1 MRVRALAILLVNS
14 VLGMM
19 LTFGCGGG
27 ATTTP
32 PPSAPQIVTPPTN
45 QTVAVGQSATFSVTA
60 TGTAP
65 LSYQWNKN
73 GIAISGATSS
83 SYSTPPT
90 TTADNGALFNVLVSD
105 PKGNTASTDA
115 TLTVTGGSA
124 APSIVAQPVNQTV
137 TAGQA
142 ATFSVTASGTAP
154 LSYQWNKNGTAIS
167 GATSAAYT
175 TPPTTMA
182 DSGAQFNVVVSNA
195 SGSVTSSAATLT
207 VNAGATAPTINTQ
220 PTSQTVTAGQ
230 TASFSVAATGT
241 APLAYQWHKNGLI
254 LSGAISPSYTTAATT
269 SADNGAQFDVLVS
282 NSAGSANSQAATLT
296 VAAAT
301 VVKITTTSLPNGTV
315 QVPYSATLQATGGT
329 LPYTW
334 SVPSGQ
340 LPAGLTLSAAGAIS
354 GTPTTAGLA
363 TFTVQVADSL
373 GNKSSAGFSINII
386 SASQG
391 PFGHVVIVL
400 EENTDYLS
408 VVGTMAMPYLN
419 TLISQ
424 YGLATQYYATTHPS
438 IGNYMDLTTGQILT
452 NDDMQTPA
460 TFPVSADNVV
470 RELLAAGKTW
480 KAYGEDLPSVGYT
493 GPDTGNFAIRH
504 FPLAY
509 MTDVLNSQTQL
520 QNLVPFTQFATDLAA
535 GTLPNYSWI
544 TPNLCNDAH
553 NCALGVADTWL
564 QTNIDP
570 LIKNP
575 AFQKDGLLIILFD
588 EASDTDITN
597 GGGHVVCVL
606 VSPAS
611 SKLAFQSTTLYQ
623 HPSVLRLTLE
633 GLGVQVLPRAA
644 ASAPPMWEFFTFP
657 AP

>member
-1 MRVRALAILLVNS
+1 MHVRALVILLSTS
-14 VLGMM
+14 VAL
-19 LTFGCGGG
+19 LVSGCGGG
-27 ATTTP
+27 AASTP
-32 PPSAPQIVTPPTN
+32 PPLAVPQIVTAPAN
-45 QTVAVGQSATFSVTA
+45 QTVAAGQSATFGVTA

-73 GIAISGATSS
+73 GAAISGATSS
-83 SYSTPPT
+83 SYTTPPT
-90 TTADNGALFNVLVSD
+90 TTSDNGAQFNVVVSD
-105 PKGNTASTDA
+105 PMGNVASTAA
-115 TLTVTGGSA
+115 TLTVTGGSG
-124 APSIVAQPVNQTV
+124 APAIIAQPVNQTV
-137 TAGQA
+137 TAGQS
-142 ATFSVTASGTAP
+142 ATFSVTATGSAP
-154 LSYQWNKNGTAIS
+154 LSYQWNRNATAIS

-175 TPPTTMA
+175 TPPTTTA
-182 DSGAQFNVVVSNA
+182 DSGAQFSVVISNA

-207 VNAGATAPTINTQ
+207 VNAGTTGPTITTQ
-220 PTSQTVTAGQ
+220 PSNQTVTAGQ
-230 TASFSVAATGT
+230 TASFSVTATGT
-241 APLAYQWHKNGLI
+241 APLAYQWHKNGLAI
-254 LSGAISPSYTTAATT
+254 SGATSPSYTTPATT

-296 VAAAT
+296 VTPAAT
-301 VVKITTTSLPNGTV
+301 VKITTTSLPNGVT
-315 QVPYSATLQATGGT
+315 QVAYSATLQATGGT

-334 SVPSGQ
+334 SVSSGQ

-363 TFTVQVADSL
+363 TFTIQVADSL
-373 GNKSSAGFSINII
+373 GNKSSAGFSINIT

-391 PFGHVVIVL
+391 PFGHIVIVL
-400 EENTDYLS
+400 EENNDYLS
-408 VVGTMAMPYLN
+408 VVGTTAMPYLN

-452 NDDMQTPA
+452 NDDGQTPA

-493 GPDTGNFAIRH
+493 GPDTTTFAIRH
-504 FPLAY
+504 YPLAY
-509 MTDVLNSQTQL
+509 MTDVLNSQAQL

-535 GTLPNYSWI
+535 GTLPNYSWV
-544 TPNLCNDAH
+544 TPNLCDDAH
-553 NCALGVADTWL
+553 NCSLSTADTWL

-570 LIKNP
+570 LIKN
-575 AFQKDGLLIILFD
+575 ATFQKDGLLIIVFD
-588 EASDTDITN
+588 ESASDNTN
-597 GGGHVVCVL
+597 GGGRVVCVL
-606 VSPAS
+606 ISPAS

-633 GLGVQVLPRAA
+633 GLGVQTLPGAA

>member
-1 MRVRALAILLVNS
+1 MRVRALVILLAIS
-14 VLGMM
+14 FLGMV
-19 LTFGCGGG
+19 LTSGCGGG

-32 PPSAPQIVTPPTN
+32 PPSAPQIVTAPVN
-45 QTVAVGQSATFSVTA
+45 QTVAAGQSATFSVTA

-90 TTADNGALFNVLVSD
+90 SAADNGDLFNVLVSD
-105 PKGNTASTDA
+105 PVGNTASTDA

-137 TAGQA
+137 TAGQT
-142 ATFSVTASGTAP
+142 ATFSVTATGTAP

-167 GATSAAYT
+167 GATSAAYS
-175 TPPTTMA
+175 TPPTTTA
-182 DSGAQFNVVVSNA
+182 DSGSQFNVVVSNA
-195 SGSVTSSAATLT
+195 SGSVTSSSATLT
-207 VNAGATAPTINTQ
+207 VNAGGTAPTITVQ
-220 PTSQTVTAGQ
+220 PTSETVTAGQ
-230 TASFSVAATGT
+230 TASFSVTATGS
-241 APLAYQWHKNGLI
+241 APLAYQWHKNGLVI
-254 LSGAISPSYTTAATT
+254 SGAISPSYTTPATT

-282 NSAGSANSQAATLT
+282 NSAGSVNSQAATLT

-301 VVKITTTSLPNGTV
+301 VVKITTTSLPNGAV
-315 QVPYSATLQATGGT
+315 QVAYSTTLQAIGGT

-334 SVPSGQ
+334 SIASGQ
-340 LPAGLTLSAAGAIS
+340 LPAGLTLSAAGVIS
-354 GTPTTAGLA
+354 GTPTAAGLA
-363 TFTVQVADSL
+363 TFTIQVADSV
-373 GNKSSAGFSINII
+373 GNKSSAGFSINVT

-391 PFGHVVIVL
+391 PFGHIVIVL

-408 VVGTMAMPYLN
+408 VVGTTAMPYLN

-452 NDDMQTPA
+452 NDDGQTPA

-493 GPDTGNFAIRH
+493 GPDIGNFAIRH
-504 FPLAY
+504 YPLAY
-509 MTDVLNSQTQL
+509 MTDVLNSQAQL

-535 GTLPNYSWI
+535 STLPNYSWV
-544 TPNLCNDAH
+544 TPNLCDDAH
-553 NCALGVADTWL
+553 DCQLNVADTWL

-575 AFQKDGLLIILFD
+575 TFQKDGLLIIVFD
-588 EASDTDITN
+588 ESGSDNTN
-597 GGGHVVCVL
+597 GGGRVVCVL
-606 VSPAS
+606 ISPAS

-623 HPSVLRLTLE
+623 NPSVLRLTLE
-633 GLGVQVLPRAA
+633 GLGVQTLPGAA

>member
-1 MRVRALAILLVNS
+1 MRVRALIVLLDLSIGLVIS
-14 VLGMM
+14 
-19 LTFGCGGG
+19 GCGGG
-27 ATTTP
+27 AVLTP
-32 PPSAPQIVTPPTN
+32 PPAAPQIVTAPTN
-45 QTVAVGQSATFSVTA
+45 QTVTAGQSANFSVTA

-83 SYSTPPT
+83 SYTTPPT
-90 TTADNGALFNVLVSD
+90 TSADNGTQFNVVVSD
-105 PKGNTASTDA
+105 PMGNVASTAA
-115 TLTVTGGSA
+115 TLTVTGGST

-137 TAGQA
+137 TAGQS

-154 LSYQWNKNGTAIS
+154 LNYQWNKNGTAIS
-167 GATSAAYT
+167 GATSAAYS
-175 TPPTTMA
+175 TPPTTTA

-195 SGSVTSSAATLT
+195 SGSVTSTAATLT
-207 VNAGATAPTINTQ
+207 VNTGSTAPTITAQ
-220 PTSQTVTAGQ
+220 PSNQTVTAGQ
-230 TASFSVAATGT
+230 TASFSVTATGT
-241 APLAYQWHKNGLI
+241 APLAYQWHKNGLTI
-254 LSGAISPSYTTAATT
+254 TGATSASYTTPATT
-269 SADNGAQFDVLVS
+269 ASDNGAQFDVLVS

-296 VAAAT
+296 VTAAAT
-301 VVKITTTSLPNGTV
+301 VKITTTSLPNGVTSV
-315 QVPYSATLQATGGT
+315 AYSAMFQATGGT

-334 SVPSGQ
+334 SVSSGQ

-363 TFTVQVADSL
+363 TFTIQVADSL
-373 GNKSSAGFSINII
+373 GNKSSAGFSINVT
-386 SASQG
+386 SSSQG
-391 PFGHVVIVL
+391 PFGHIAIVL

-408 VVGTMAMPYLN
+408 VVGTTAMPYLN

-452 NDDMQTPA
+452 NDDAQTPA

-493 GPDTGNFAIRH
+493 GPDVGNFAIRH
-504 FPLAY
+504 YPLAY
-509 MTDVLNSQTQL
+509 MTDVLNSQAQL

-535 GTLPNYSWI
+535 GNLPNYSWI
-544 TPNLCNDAH
+544 TPNLCDDAH
-553 NCALGVADTWL
+553 NCPLSTADTWL
-564 QTNIDP
+564 QANIDP

-575 AFQKDGLLIILFD
+575 AFQKDGLLIIVFD
-588 EASDTDITN
+588 ESASDNTN
-597 GGGHVVCVL
+597 GGGRVVCVL
-606 VSPAS
+606 ISPAS

-633 GLGVQVLPRAA
+633 GLGVQTLPGAA
-644 ASAPPMWEFFTFP
+644 AAAPAMWEFFTFP